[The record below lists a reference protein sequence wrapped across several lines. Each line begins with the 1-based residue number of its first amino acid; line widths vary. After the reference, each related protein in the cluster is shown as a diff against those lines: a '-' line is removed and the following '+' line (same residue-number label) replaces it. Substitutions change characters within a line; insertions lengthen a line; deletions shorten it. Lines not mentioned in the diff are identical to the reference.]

1 MPYRWSI
8 CQEEELAE
16 IVADGFVDTSS
27 SIEAL
32 FAVTSDPE
40 YAPHYRIL
48 IDMREM
54 DFTPRLGDALEI
66 ASVLRKARSVLRG
79 RMALVTHE
87 ELSRL
92 AVIVA
97 SIASGGVTIRTFEDY
112 DAARLWVCA

>member
-1 MPYRWSI
+1 VPYRWSI

-16 IVADGFVDTSS
+16 IVADGVIDISS

-54 DFTPRLGDALEI
+54 NFTPRLGDALEI
-66 ASVLRKARSVLRG
+66 ASVLRRARSVLRG
-79 RMALVTHE
+79 RMALVTQE
-87 ELSRL
+87 DLSRL
-92 AVIVA
+92 AMIVA
-97 SIASGGVTIRTFEDY
+97 SIARGGVMIRTFEDY
-112 DAARLWVCA
+112 DAARLWVCG